1 MSEALAELPWQVLLW
16 VERHA
21 LSREWPDGQGADPRR
36 PASLAE
42 AHLARRP
49 DASGGQDLGFG
60 RPDRGLV
67 VRGLAGVLGEGGGAQ
82 ATVNRP
88 LCPSMADCAL
98 ASVGGSGQPHTA
110 RMWGPWVQTD
120 VCSGGSGAPLCIE

>member
-42 AHLARRP
+42 AHLAWTPGRLRR
-49 DASGGQDLGFG
+49 
-60 RPDRGLV
+60 
-67 VRGLAGVLGEGGGAQ
+67 AGPRVWEA
-82 ATVNRP
+82 
-88 LCPSMADCAL
+88 
-98 ASVGGSGQPHTA
+98 
-110 RMWGPWVQTD
+110 
-120 VCSGGSGAPLCIE
+120 